1 MENQFKLLHKEL
13 EPIRL
18 PADFT
23 VFDGQDRILDLLF
36 TRTIKIL
43 IVVDG
48 RINIGETDGFG
59 VGRIIKLY
67 REEKLGCYNFEVDI
81 ALRKFNREEDED
93 VIVENK
99 EAGDFEARYVG
110 FSFDSRIDGELVLD
124 RYHELLLFGYAPNND
139 DEEDYVID
147 EHEWAARDGEL
158 EVLHQWMNEGGGV
171 FATGDHDYLGAS
183 MCRRI
188 PRVGTMR
195 EWTNEDGVPPQIG
208 EHRLDTN
215 QPANANQANGTEIIL
230 TTVERDEKPQHIDW
244 VTNRSERIG
253 FREFNY
259 PHEILCHPDYGPI
272 NVMPDHPHEGR
283 CVDNERIQER
293 KEGKVRFGES
303 GAFEYPKF
311 GLIHPIPRI
320 IAYGNVV
327 ARSNHEPR
335 KGRVNAARFPM
346 ISVYDPRK
354 YTFSNMGRVVVDST
368 WHHWFNMNI
377 DGIEQ
382 RGATAHWEKIK
393 RYFLNVATWI
403 IPKTMRCNY
412 TFLQPFFE
420 SEGIREIRRDTN
432 TLDTGS
438 IYRGGISQIIGP
450 CATTSFVME
459 WLYEFEPE
467 LFRLYEHIEIDF
479 DGPDINPINPL
490 CLSCPPFEILEAY
503 IFGEIFRILEPLV
516 KKLMFAIE
524 NPKSKFSLSHTEL
537 SSMIEKGAR
546 IGIELFKKEALNSV
560 KRVSKHLG

>member
-1 MENQFKLLHKEL
+1 MKNQFKLLYKEL
-13 EPIRL
+13 EPLRL
-18 PADFT
+18 PGGFS
-23 VFDGQDRILDLLF
+23 VFDSQDLILESLF

-48 RINIGETDGFG
+48 SINIGENDGFG

-67 REEKLGCYNFEVDI
+67 REESLGCYNFEVDI
-81 ALRKFNREEDED
+81 ALRKFDRPEGVD
-93 VIVENK
+93 VIQENK
-99 EAGDFEARYVG
+99 GATGFQARYVG
-110 FSFDSRIDGELVLD
+110 FSFNSKIDDELVLD

-139 DEEDYVID
+139 NEEDFVID
-147 EHEWAARDGEL
+147 QHPWASTDEEL
-158 EVLHQWMNEGGGV
+158 EVLHQWMDEGGGV

-195 EWTNEDGVPPQIG
+195 EWTNEDGVPPQTG

-230 TTVERDEKPQHIDW
+230 TTVERDEKPQPIEW
-244 VTNRSERIG
+244 VTNRSYRVG
-253 FREFNY
+253 FKNY
-259 PHEILCHPDYGPI
+259 NSPHEILCHPDYGPI

-283 CVDNERIQER
+283 CVDNERIYER
-293 KEGKVRFGES
+293 KDGKVRFGE
-303 GAFEYPKF
+303 GIAFEYPKF
-311 GLIHPIPRI
+311 GTNHPLPKI

-354 YTFSNMGRVVVDST
+354 NTLSDMGRVVVDST

-382 RGATAHWEKIK
+382 QGLPIHWEKIK
-393 RYFLNVATWI
+393 RYFLNVAVWI
-403 IPKTMRCNY
+403 IPKNMRCNY
-412 TFLQPFFE
+412 TLLQPFFE
-420 SEGIREIRRDTN
+420 AEGIREIKKDTDIV
-432 TLDTGS
+432 DTGY
-438 IYRGGISQIIGP
+438 IYRGGVSQIVGP
-450 CATTSFVME
+450 CAITTSVLE
-459 WLYEFEPE
+459 WVFEFEPE
-467 LFRLYEHIEIDF
+467 LFRLYEDIEIDF

-503 IFGEIFRILEPLV
+503 IFGGIFRILEPLI
-516 KKLMFAIE
+516 KKLKFAIE
-524 NPKSKFSLSHTEL
+524 NPKSEFLLSHSEL
-537 SSMIEKGAR
+537 TSMIEKGAR
-546 IGIELFKKEALNSV
+546 IGMEQFKKEAFRSV
-560 KRVSKHLG
+560 ERVSKYLG